1 MQLNARSFDFTSLHQ
16 QGLPILPT
24 RNYVTDQ
31 PLNVAKQK
39 RECPGW
45 GTPTFIYVLHYV
57 ILQYLI
63 HRSTFWP
70 LASDAL
76 WSNQVITTQFS
87 HESCFARNSMVVLL
101 LLWLFFGGRGVFVFC
116 FVLFGLLLEAQ
127 VYYSRI
133 CNSPG
138 TELFLLLFSQR
149 KMIACKLTAM
159 SPTWREQLLFA
170 RRAVSSFLTV
180 PSHWFR
186 SLLKVWH
193 PYTLCFDGTLG
204 AVGAVIL
211 VLLLVAVI
219 RFYVWI

>member
-101 LLWLFFGGRGVFVFC
+101 LLWLFFWGGGWCLC
-116 FVLFGLLLEAQ
+116 FVLFCLVFCWKHRFTTAGSVTLQEPSYFYFSLAKGRWLPANWLQWAQ
-127 VYYSRI
+127 HGGS
-133 CNSPG
+133 SSSLPG
-138 TELFLLLFSQR
+138 GQCLHSWQFLAIDLG
-149 KMIACKLTAM
+149 
-159 SPTWREQLLFA
+159 PYWR
-170 RRAVSSFLTV
+170 
-180 PSHWFR
+180 
-186 SLLKVWH
+186 
-193 PYTLCFDGTLG
+193 YG
-204 AVGAVIL
+204 IL
-211 VLLLVAVI
+211 IPCVLMAH
-219 RFYVWI
+219 